1 MPLNRRAPHATD
13 RRKSLRPDPPS
24 SRDEGAEQD
33 RPRAS
38 AVDAA
43 VRAYLRHLKLDENC
57 SPETIRAYGSDL
69 GEFAAFLE
77 REIGGTRGAD
87 LRKVDRLAIR
97 AFLAQLHA
105 RQAKRS
111 TIARKLAAL
120 RSFFRYLKRNRRIS
134 TNPALGVATPKQE
147 RKLPRQLSVDEVD
160 HLLEMPDDS
169 EALGSRD
176 RAILELLYAT
186 GVRVSELTALD
197 FEDLDLSEGMM
208 RVRGKG
214 RKERMV
220 PVGSKAVHAVRKYL
234 RRRAELEPRPGK
246 GGDALF
252 LNFRGTR
259 LNVRSV
265 RRLLNHALEAA
276 AIARRVSPHTL
287 RHSFATHLLDA
298 GADLRSI
305 QELLGHASLST
316 TQKYTHVST
325 ERLLKTYGKAHPR
338 A

>member
-1 MPLNRRAPHATD
+1 LEPAIR
-13 RRKSLRPDPPS
+13 S
-24 SRDEGAEQD
+24 
-33 RPRAS
+33 
-38 AVDAA
+38 
-43 VRAYLRHLKLDENC
+43 YLRHLKLDENC
-57 SPETIRAYGSDL
+57 SPETIRAYASDL

-77 REIGGTRGAD
+77 QQMGAERRVD
-87 LRKVDRLAIR
+87 PRKVDRLAVR
-97 AFLAQLHA
+97 AFLGELYR
-105 RQAKRS
+105 RQVKRS
-111 TIARKLAAL
+111 TAARKLAAL
-120 RSFFRYLKRNRRIS
+120 RSFFRYLKRHGKIA
-134 TNPALGVATPKQE
+134 TNPALSVATPKQE
-147 RKLPRQLSVDEVD
+147 HRLPRLLSVVEMS
-160 HLLEMPDDS
+160 HLLEVPDDS
-169 EALGSRD
+169 TALGARD

-197 FEDLDLSEGMM
+197 FDDLDLSEGMM

-220 PVGSKAVHAVRKYL
+220 PVGSKAVQAVGKYL
-234 RRRAELEPRPGK
+234 RRRSGLESRPGVGK
-246 GGDALF
+246 EAIF

-265 RRLLNHALEAA
+265 RRLLNQALETA
-276 AIARRVSPHTL
+276 AIARKISPHTL

-305 QELLGHASLST
+305 QELLGHSSLST

>member
-1 MPLNRRAPHATD
+1 M
-13 RRKSLRPDPPS
+13 KK
-24 SRDEGAEQD
+24 
-33 RPRAS
+33 
-38 AVDAA
+38 AVL
-43 VRAYLRHLKLDENC
+43 AYLRHLRLDENC
-57 SPETIRAYGSDL
+57 SPETLRAYRSDL
-69 GEFAAFLE
+69 GEFSAFLA
-77 REIGGTRGAD
+77 RELGGGD
-87 LRKVDRLAIR
+87 PDPRKVDRLAIR
-97 AFLAQLHA
+97 AFLGELHR
-105 RQAKRS
+105 RQARRS
-111 TIARKLAAL
+111 TVARKLAAL
-120 RSFFRYLKRNRRIS
+120 RSFFRYLKRRGRVA
-134 TNPALGVATPKQE
+134 TNPAAAVATPRQE
-147 RKLPRQLSVDEVD
+147 KRLPRQLSVEEMGR
-160 HLLEMPDDS
+160 LLEMPDDS
-169 EALGSRD
+169 TPLGSRD

-197 FEDLDLSEGMM
+197 FDDLDLSEGVI

-220 PVGSKAVHAVRKYL
+220 PVGSLAVAAL
-234 RRRAELEPRPGK
+234 RRYQRVRGELESRPGR
-246 GGDALF
+246 GGEALF

-265 RRLLNHALEAA
+265 RRILARALRAS
-276 AIARRVSPHTL
+276 AIARKVSPHTL

-325 ERLLKTYGKAHPR
+325 ERLLKAYGKAHPR